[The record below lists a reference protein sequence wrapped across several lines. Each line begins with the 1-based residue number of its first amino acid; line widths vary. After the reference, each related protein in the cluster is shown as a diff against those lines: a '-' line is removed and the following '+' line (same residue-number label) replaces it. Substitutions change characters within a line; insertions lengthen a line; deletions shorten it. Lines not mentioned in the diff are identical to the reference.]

1 MQQEAE
7 QNAAVEHPRQAAQP
21 SANLESR
28 REREVQTRE
37 AAATDGKGA
46 GRKLLSVTSL
56 SSLLLVVVHL
66 FTLQCLFLSV
76 PIHEPVLYIDH
87 AESEHSQCSVR

>member
-37 AAATDGKGA
+37 AAVTDGKGA
-46 GRKLLSVTSL
+46 GRRL
-56 SSLLLVVVHL
+56 
-66 FTLQCLFLSV
+66 
-76 PIHEPVLYIDH
+76 
-87 AESEHSQCSVR
+87 A